1 MKLSRVL
8 NFAPWI
14 ASIVLAFTFCSAQ
27 AEERTMTAEQ
37 MLELSKTG
45 DFGEGDNK
53 SIGKLPDM
61 TKGDPLPPTENKPWT
76 LGPSGVVCM
85 WVGDMKKG
93 DQIFV
98 KGALNGSPAAG
109 KIFPGDVIIGV
120 NGKKFTPGCHLGITV
135 GNAIVESERAANG
148 GKLIYHIWRDKNY
161 VARNGKADVR
171 GVDIDKF
178 FDEARD
184 DNSLYDW
191 KPEEARQQEVRQMG
205 FDKFPLDPVTLDVE
219 LKLRVFP
226 EYSDT
231 SPYDCPKVD
240 KILEEAWTVLEKKF
254 VVDPKNKRSGRGGS
268 LEALALIASGK
279 PEHRE
284 IVHKW
289 VRSKNSPWNP
299 PTQKIGAMFEPGY
312 KGYKGMQSW
321 HHGYNG
327 LNCALYYDAT
337 GDEYVLPALR
347 KYAIETAMGQSG
359 GGSWGHTF
367 AYPSFNGGEFHKM
380 NPGYGALNAAGN
392 RCFFLIALAQKLG
405 VEHPE
410 IEMANKRAHHFFGSY
425 VDQGAIPYGDHG
437 AAGTDDSNGKNT
449 GIAFAM
455 KVLGDKYGSKYFAQ
469 MSTHCSFT
477 RRGGHAADYHGNWS
491 SWAATLTG
499 PEGRILAERNL
510 RWRRTLCRMYD
521 GSFVYHSPTG
531 KYGTLRDPTA
541 TEVIHQAVP
550 LKQTLIT
557 GKDLDE
563 SMFTTE
569 KEMEQML
576 QSAYPQFN
584 DDKLKEMVGT
594 RWNEG
599 ATDEV
604 FKMLNIFKPKARGIC
619 AKELAKRYKAG
630 ETEIVT
636 RLLSLL
642 EHEDPR
648 MRDGAL
654 RALAACGDDVVLP
667 NLSKIIK
674 LLDDPKA
681 FVRITASKT
690 VSGGSDKK
698 DVQLAI
704 LNSTLKNKDVAA
716 PNSLGNAVQNILFT
730 KDTPLAKQPFR
741 AGLDDQLVVDAL
753 EKLIL
758 LDPAGKSFMT
768 SREKVWDKNTIVRL
782 AGPLTYAAEE
792 EQVGDQMFA
801 NRAAPARALLAK
813 FNYQEAYEGAI
824 HNLRKRNH
832 APRMVRPLV
841 SFKDPL
847 VDPILFDSKPAAFKQ
862 FTKQMQDG
870 MIDNPLTSFG
880 FYNKRTKK
888 KEVIMLINMLE
899 LAEKEKESAKSSSI
913 YPDARAMFYQ
923 ELDQLD
929 GAGAKIKACRDELN
943 DPQKKNTFRKMA
955 AMELLADLLGADSL
969 EDLVPY
975 LGHPYWRLHEHSQTI
990 AANLVKAGGDAQLV
1004 SIYTSGLE
1012 PDAHC
1017 GVLELIAA
1025 ADHKEGLSFVS
1036 SSLGNTS
1043 PDVRRAAI
1051 NSLYEFKG
1059 KSVMP
1064 DFIKAISKA
1073 ETRIE
1078 LLGYEETLLSEID
1091 DKPYAKSLSKAT
1103 IAALKST
1110 KEAHQRDSLYYILA
1124 RLGDSESLAA
1134 LKGAAI
1140 TDDFQTV
1147 KAAAFAMSFSPSRE
1161 ADKILLEIASL
1172 DKQSAAFVGSHSV
1185 RRMLI
1190 GPQGYGDVTVEEK
1203 MDFAEAML
1211 RKSLDKGLIAF
1222 LGEVH
1227 EARSLRAL
1235 MYCLEN
1241 GVSTAADSLV
1251 ACAEGMGK
1259 LSDKDAKIAEESLRN
1274 VIEYIEVTQLRGGVE
1289 GKDFREY
1296 PKWKALQARAG
1307 KVLLKVH
1314 KPEKVAIPE
1323 FNDIDLDF

>member
-1 MKLSRVL
+1 MKLSPFL
-8 NFAPWI
+8 SSLPCLFAI
-14 ASIVLAFTFCSAQ
+14 SLMMIHQTAS

-37 MLELSKTG
+37 MQELLEKG
-45 DFGEGDNK
+45 DLDDSVK
-53 SIGKLPDM
+53 RPAKLPDL
-61 TKGDPLPPTENKPWT
+61 TKGELMPETEAKPWT

-85 WVGDMKKG
+85 WVGGFSG

-98 KGALNGSPAAG
+98 EGALKGSPAEG
-109 KIFPGDVIIGV
+109 KILPGDVILGV
-120 NGKKFTPGCHLGITV
+120 NGKKFNAGGHMGITV
-135 GNAIVESERAANG
+135 GNAIIESEREVNG
-148 GKLIYHIWRDKNY
+148 GKLVYHIWRDKNY
-161 VARNGKADVR
+161 VARNGAKDVR

-191 KPEEARQQEVRQMG
+191 KPEEEKKKEVRQMG
-205 FDKFPLDPVTLDVE
+205 FDKYPLDPVTLDVE
-219 LKLRVFP
+219 LQLRVFP

-231 SPYDCPKVD
+231 SPYDCPKVNQ
-240 KILEEAWTVLEKKF
+240 ILEEAWKVVEKKF
-254 VVDPKNKRSGRGGS
+254 EVDPKNKRSGRGGS
-268 LEALALIASGK
+268 VEALALIASGK

-284 IVHKW
+284 IVKQW

-321 HHGYNG
+321 HYGYNG
-327 LNCALYYDAT
+327 LSCALYYDAT
-337 GDEYVLPALR
+337 GDEYVLPALK
-347 KYAIETAMGQSG
+347 KYAVEAAMGQSG

-367 AYPSFNGGEFHKM
+367 AYPSFNGGELHKM

-405 VEHPE
+405 IEHPE
-410 IEMANKRAHHFFGSY
+410 IDAAVKRAHHFFGSY

-455 KVLGDKYGSKYFAQ
+455 KCIGDTYGAKYFAQ

-477 RRGGHAADYHGNWS
+477 RRGGHAHDYHGNWS
-491 SWAATLTG
+491 SWAATLVG

-531 KYGTLRDPTA
+531 KYGTLRDPTS
-541 TEVIHQAVP
+541 TEILHQAVP

-563 SMFTTE
+563 SMFTTKE
-569 KEMEQML
+569 EMEQML
-576 QSAYPQFN
+576 WSAYPQFN
-584 DDKLKEMVGT
+584 DEKLINMVGT
-594 RWNEG
+594 PWQKRS
-599 ATDEV
+599 TDDV
-604 FKMLNIFKPKARGIC
+604 FKMLNIFKPKVRGFV
-619 AKELAKRYKAG
+619 AKELAKRYAAG
-630 ETEIVT
+630 EKEIAD
-636 RLLSLL
+636 RLFELL
-642 EHEDPR
+642 NHEDAR

-654 RALAACGDDVVLP
+654 RSLAACGDDVVLS
-667 NLSKIIK
+667 NLTKIIP

-681 FVRITASKT
+681 FVRITAANAVK
-690 VSGGSDKK
+690 GGSDKK
-698 DVQLAI
+698 DVQMAI
-704 LNSTLKNKDVAA
+704 LNSTLKNRDVAA

-730 KDTPLAKQPFR
+730 NETPLAKQPFR
-741 AGLDDQLVVDAL
+741 AGLDDKIVVDAL

-758 LDPAGKSFMT
+758 LDPAGKSFMG
-768 SREKVWDKNTIVRL
+768 SREKVWDRNTIVRL

-813 FNYQEAYEGAI
+813 FKFQEAYDGAV
-824 HNLRKRNH
+824 HNLRKRNE
-832 APRMVRPLV
+832 ANRMIRPLV
-841 SFKDPL
+841 SFKDPM
-847 VDPILFDSKPAAFKQ
+847 VDPVMFNQDPAAFKQ
-862 FTKQMQDG
+862 YTAMMEFSL
-870 MIDNPLTSFG
+870 IDNPNTSFE
-880 FYNKRTKK
+880 FYNARTKS
-888 KEVIMLINMLE
+888 KETVMLINMLE
-899 LAEKEKESAKSSSI
+899 TAQKQKDVAAFKSI
-913 YPDARAMFYQ
+913 YPEARAMFYQ
-923 ELDQLD
+923 ELDKID
-929 GAGAKIKACRDELN
+929 GTGGKMKACRDELS
-943 DPQKKNTFRKMA
+943 DPMKKNTFRKMA
-955 AMELLADLLGADSL
+955 AMEFMADIMGADAL

-975 LGHPYWRLHEHSQTI
+975 LGHPYWRLREHSQKI
-990 AANLVKAGGDAQLV
+990 ASNLVRAGGDAQLI
-1004 SIYTSGLE
+1004 SIYTSGLDPE
-1012 PDAHC
+1012 PHC
-1017 GVLELIAA
+1017 GVLQLIGTT
-1025 ADHKEGLSFVS
+1025 DHQEGLKFVN
-1036 SSLGNTS
+1036 SSLTNEN

-1051 NSLYEFKG
+1051 NSLYKLKG
-1059 KSVMP
+1059 KSVMA
-1064 DFIKAISKA
+1064 DFVKAISKA
-1073 ETRIE
+1073 ESRTE
-1078 LLGYEETLLSEID
+1078 LLGYEETLLADIE
-1091 DKPYAKSLSKAT
+1091 DKAYAKSLSKAT
-1103 IAALKST
+1103 IAALKTT
-1110 KEAHQRDSLYYILA
+1110 KDQKQRDSLYYILA

-1140 TDDFQTV
+1140 TDDFTTV

-1172 DKQSAAFVGSHSV
+1172 DKQSAAFVGTHAV
-1185 RRMLI
+1185 RRMII
-1190 GPQGYGDVTVEEK
+1190 GPKGFGDVTVDEK

-1211 RKSLDKGLIAF
+1211 RKTLDPSLIAF

-1241 GVSTAADSLV
+1241 GYSKAANSLV

-1314 KPEKVAIPE
+1314 KPEKAAIPE